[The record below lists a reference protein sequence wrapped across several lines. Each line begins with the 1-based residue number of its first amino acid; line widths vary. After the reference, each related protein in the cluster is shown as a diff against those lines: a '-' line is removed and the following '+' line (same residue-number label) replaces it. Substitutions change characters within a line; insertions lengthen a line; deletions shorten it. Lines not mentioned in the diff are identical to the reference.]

1 MRRNLR
7 LWWLALGIS
16 LLLHGAL
23 FSRAWWMLPRLN
35 EPVEMRPFE
44 ARLVS
49 PPPPAPPSLVSP
61 PPPPRVRPAPP
72 SARPPATPPP
82 PVAAAVKAIPPAV
95 IPPSALPL
103 PAIAPPAE
111 PAVATPPTESAD
123 VVETLPPPAA
133 LVPAVQPVETVA
145 PLNALPPRIDLR
157 FKVRYGLA
165 AGEQTM
171 VWVNESGKRYTVI
184 SVAEATGLA
193 GMFYRGKFVQ
203 TSRGRITPSGLE
215 PEEFWDQRGRKR
227 SSAQFNATQGQLT
240 LSPDKG
246 TPRHF
251 AFQPGVQDVLS
262 LFFQMA
268 LTAPPT
274 VGTLAYSVF
283 NGKKLRDYT
292 FRVEGEATLDTAV
305 GSLRTLHLARE
316 ADSDGRFE
324 VWLAI
329 DRHYLPVKV
338 VRSDDENNEVEL
350 TILSIE

>member
-23 FSRAWWMLPRLN
+23 FSRAWWTLPRLN
-35 EPVEMRPFE
+35 EPIEMRPFE

-49 PPPPAPPSLVSP
+49 PPPSL
-61 PPPPRVRPAPP
+61 VRPAPP
-72 SARPPATPPP
+72 PPVRPAPPPAPPPATPPP
-82 PVAAAVKAIPPAV
+82 PVAAAVKVIPPAA

-123 VVETLPPPAA
+123 FVEALPPPAA
-133 LVPAVQPVETVA
+133 LVPQAVQPVEPVA

-203 TSRGRITPSGLE
+203 TSRGRITPLGLE

-268 LTAPPT
+268 LTAPPAAGT
-274 VGTLAYSVF
+274 VTYSVF

-329 DRHYLPVKV
+329 DRHYLPVRV